1 MDNKI
6 FEMETARIG
15 LRKWQGTDAE
25 ALYRHA
31 SHPDVGPRAG
41 WRPHSDIEESRTII
55 NTVFNTPTTWAI
67 VLKETGEPIGA
78 IGYGESCEHDGIP
91 ALPGEPVVGYWVA
104 QPYWGMGICTE
115 ALQLMVDYC
124 VNVMHF
130 DNIYADHFTG
140 NPASGRIM
148 EKCGFIDTGRLNR
161 CSQLLG
167 GDSQMVRVYRYSPE
181 EQQAGGN
188 MASKHTNS

>member
-15 LRKWQGTDAE
+15 LRKWKETDAE

-41 WRPHSDIEESRTII
+41 WQPHSDVEESRTII
-55 NTVFNTPTTWAI
+55 STVFNTPTTWAI
-67 VLKETGEPIGA
+67 VLKESGEPIGA
-78 IGYGESCEHDGIP
+78 IGYGESCEHDGVP

-115 ALQLMVDYC
+115 ALRLV
-124 VNVMHF
+124 
-130 DNIYADHFTG
+130 IGYARNAGLTSLVSGHFTD
-140 NPASGRIM
+140 NPASGRVM
-148 EKCGFIDTGRLNR
+148 EKCGFCATGEH
-161 CSQLLG
+161 
-167 GDSQMVRVYRYSPE
+167 YFSPE
-181 EQQAGGN
+181 LYSGEN
-188 MASKHTNS
+188 RPIRVLRLTL